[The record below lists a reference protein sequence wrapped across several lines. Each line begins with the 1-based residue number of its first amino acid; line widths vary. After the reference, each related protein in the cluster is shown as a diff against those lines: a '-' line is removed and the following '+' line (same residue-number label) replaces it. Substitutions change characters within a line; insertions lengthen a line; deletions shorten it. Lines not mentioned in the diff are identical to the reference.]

1 MPVSKRTKRLRFFSI
16 GLIIYMCAAFT
27 WWAVLLRKRTIEIHI
42 LKVEVLQ
49 KQGLSPAEEA
59 RQMQNL
65 EEKLTNQ
72 NNMILGEAIFFGL
85 SLSISFWFVY
95 RSYRQALQVSKNQ
108 TNFLLAITHELKTP
122 IASIS
127 LILETILKRKL
138 KEEQKLKLGND
149 AMRETRR
156 LDSLVNNLLLSAQL
170 DSNYKPF
177 PEYLDLCNIC
187 QTIIEEYRDKH
198 PKAVF
203 EVSCGRNLPK
213 IYADKQ
219 GISAIVH
226 NLVGNAIKYNENI
239 PEIKIHISATAKE
252 INLSVADNGTGISD
266 AEKKQVFE
274 RFYRS
279 GNEATRKTKGT
290 GLGLF
295 ITKEIVKAHKGR
307 IRIENNSPSGVV
319 FIVTLPIE

>member
-1 MPVSKRTKRLRFFSI
+1 MPVTKRTKRLRFFSI
-16 GLIIYMCAAFT
+16 ALIIYMCAAFT
-27 WWAVLLRKRTIEIHI
+27 WWAVLLRKRTIEIHN
-42 LKVEVLQ
+42 LKVELLL
-49 KQGLSPAEEA
+49 KQDLTAAEEA
-59 RQMQNL
+59 REMENL
-65 EEKLTNQ
+65 NEKLSKQ
-72 NNMILGEAIFFGL
+72 NAMILGEAIFFGL

-108 TNFLLAITHELKTP
+108 TNFLLAITHEFKTP

-127 LILETILKRKL
+127 LILQTLLKRKL
-138 KEEQKLKLGND
+138 KEEQKLKLSSD
-149 AMRETRR
+149 ALRETRR

-170 DSNYKPF
+170 DSKYKPF

-198 PKAVF
+198 PEAIF
-203 EVSCGRNLPK
+203 EVSCARELPK
-213 IYADKQ
+213 AFADKQ
-219 GISAIVH
+219 GITAIIH
-226 NLVGNAIKYNENI
+226 NLVGNAIKYNENT
-239 PEIKIHISATAKE
+239 PKVSIHITSTDKE
-252 INLSVADNGTGISD
+252 ISLSIADNGIGIPD
-266 AEKKQVFE
+266 AEKKQVFD

-295 ITKEIVKAHKGR
+295 ITKEIVKAHRGR
-307 IRIENNSPSGVV
+307 ISIENNSPSGAV